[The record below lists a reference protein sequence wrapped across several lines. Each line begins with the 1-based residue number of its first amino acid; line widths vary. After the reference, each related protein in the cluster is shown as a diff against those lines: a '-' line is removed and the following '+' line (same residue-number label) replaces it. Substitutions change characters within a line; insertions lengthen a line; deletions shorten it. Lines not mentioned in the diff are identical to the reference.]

1 MRKVRL
7 LESQRHGAWHGDD
20 DCLESEDDR
29 RDAQRAIIEENAEAR
44 SVARAK
50 EGRGLARG
58 SVAAQKKRKTEEP
71 EAASAEAAAAAAST
85 RGAPAATASTPGA
98 PSRRQAM
105 KSRIIVHKKD
115 GSEKYSL
122 VRSAT
127 ETVAEINGVIAAR
140 NRAIMDEARELYGAE
155 TPPDARSSLVLHGR
169 ACLAQGGQDHHWY
182 LVLDFELQKR
192 SRYYAFQDWAS
203 TPEGDWFLWK
213 QDKRSGWWSRIP
225 RESEA
230 GRFVIPRDARA
241 VLKNHCDHT
250 FGGQTWFDV
259 LNQMVG
265 CPAEFVDAWNAV
277 TNQRLQVAF
286 KNILLHLGLWGGG
299 CGFSIRLVPPRS
311 NSYPSMAADASTLGE
326 KTIQVEN
333 M

>member
-1 MRKVRL
+1 MLTTNK
-7 LESQRHGAWHGDD
+7 GKGDS
-20 DCLESEDDR
+20 L
-29 RDAQRAIIEENAEAR
+29 N
-44 SVARAK
+44 
-50 EGRGLARG
+50 
-58 SVAAQKKRKTEEP
+58 VAAQKKRKTEEP

-85 RGAPAATASTPGA
+85 RGAPAATASTRGA

-127 ETVAEINGVIAAR
+127 ETVAEIDRVIAAR
-140 NRAIMDEARELYGAE
+140 NRAIMDEARELFGAS
-155 TPPDARSSLVLHGR
+155 TPEAARSFLVIRGR
-169 ACLAQGGQDHHWY
+169 ACLAQGGQDRHWY

-259 LNQMVG
+259 LNQMGG

-286 KNILLHLGLWGGG
+286 KNILLHLGLWGGLW
-299 CGFSIRLVPPRS
+299 FLYSTRTPAIELVPEHGSRCL
-311 NSYPSMAADASTLGE
+311 DARRENDTGGE
-326 KTIQVEN
+326 HV